1 MNFIAMDFETASAKR
16 YSACS
21 LALTIVRDNQIADE
35 FYTLINPQTPF
46 FWRNVQI
53 HGIHER
59 DVADAPTFPEVW
71 EHIKGFYTPEKLV
84 IAHNNRFDNGVLKN
98 TLEHYGIEPPA
109 YQTLATVV
117 SSRRLLPGLGNYK
130 LNTVCDALNI
140 DLHHHHNALD
150 DAQACANILLYQG
163 QHFGSQRLRPF
174 IKMVG

>member
-84 IAHNNRFDNGVLKN
+84 IAHNNRFDNGVLKS
-98 TLEHYGIEPPA
+98 TLD
-109 YQTLATVV
+109 
-117 SSRRLLPGLGNYK
+117 LL
-130 LNTVCDALNI
+130 
-140 DLHHHHNALD
+140 
-150 DAQACANILLYQG
+150 Q
-163 QHFGSQRLRPF
+163 
-174 IKMVG
+174 

>member
-35 FYTLINPQTPF
+35 FYTLINPQAPF

-84 IAHNNRFDNGVLKN
+84 IAHNNRFDNGVLKS

-109 YQTLATVV
+109 YQTLDTVV

-140 DLHHHHNALD
+140 NLHHHHNALD